1 MSKFSDWLNTKTQEL
16 GGADKLLGKLP
27 GIGKGIIAPWIV
39 GLSDPSYSAQIALA
53 DVFGVDLK
61 LIRELLDQPHT
72 PFAELLARK
81 ILARGSL
88 EVFCQK
94 VEIVTMPNLR
104 SWLIYGRL
112 PSDARWGQGCRS
124 AIAIRDALI
133 VWGDPTHPEVL
144 LAEIHLALAKSV
156 AARTEAKSAADSESQ
171 KITTACTF
179 AKSAT

>member
-1 MSKFSDWLNTKTQEL
+1 MNKFAAWLNIKTQEL
-16 GGADKLLGKLP
+16 GGADVLLGKLP
-27 GIGKGIIAPWIV
+27 GIGKGIVSGWIA
-39 GLSDPSYSAQIALA
+39 GLREPSYSGQIALA
-53 DVFGVDLK
+53 DAFSVELK

-81 ILARGSL
+81 ILARGNFA
-88 EVFCQK
+88 VFCQK
-94 VEIVTMPNLR
+94 AEITMSNLR

-112 PSDARWGQGCRS
+112 PSDARWGQGCKS

-133 VWGDPTHPEVL
+133 AWGDPTPPDVL

-156 AARTEAKSAADSESQ
+156 AARAEAKSAADSESQ

-179 AKSAT
+179 NKSAT